1 MGKLRRN
8 DTDENQL
15 KGHIN
20 TFKKVLY
27 TNGLTWEFH
36 SNCSQKHNTVK
47 TISISLDDS
56 EEYNVKAFGEIVDEL
71 SSFWKSDDNSI
82 WNKE

>member
-1 MGKLRRN
+1 M
-8 DTDENQL
+8 ENQL

-36 SNCSQKHNTVK
+36 SNCSPKRNTVK

-56 EEYNVKAFGEIVDEL
+56 GKYNLKAFEKIVDEL
-71 SSFWKSDDNSI
+71 SIFWKSDDNSI
-82 WNKE
+82 GDKE